1 MPVPSVLYLFLEMIL
16 PAPRRCPN
24 DSEHFR
30 GLAAMAAGSVQ
41 RGLDPGGER
50 FAVVTPTTRQSMNLP

>member
-1 MPVPSVLYLFLEMIL
+1 MIL
-16 PAPRRCPN
+16 PAPQRYPN
-24 DSEHFR
+24 HCEHFR